1 MIPEH
6 LKGKALVFGVGLSIV
21 AVLVGLVVYA
31 NRGSHIRLE
40 GRIQKVRLLATDEKS
55 SVVVVD
61 FRFVN
66 PANYPFVVRHVNVI
80 AEMKDGEKL
89 EGTSVS
95 DIDAKRMF
103 DYYSELGPKYN
114 ESLTMRAKVA
124 PRESLDRMVAARF
137 EVPQSKLEQRS
148 RIVVRVEDVDGASS
162 QLAEEGR

>member
-6 LKGKALVFGVGLSIV
+6 LKGKALVFGIGLSIV
-21 AVLVGLVVYA
+21 AVLVGLLVFA

-40 GRIQKVRLLATDEKS
+40 GKIQKVRLLATDEKS

-66 PANYPFVVRHVNVI
+66 PANYPFVVRSVNVF

-89 EGTSVS
+89 EGMSVS

-103 DYYSELGPKYN
+103 DYYAELGPKYN
-114 ESLTMRAKVA
+114 ESLTVRAKVA
-124 PRESLDRMVAARF
+124 PSESLDRMVAARF
-137 EVPQSKLEQRS
+137 EVPQSKLEQRQ
-148 RIVVRVEDVDGASS
+148 RFVVRVEDVDGASS
-162 QLAEEGR
+162 QVVEEGR